1 MRRVTRQDF
10 RDLYEPVPKEL
21 ADDIHAAL
29 APLPERRQGK
39 MKRKFTGLLIAAVL
53 LALSAAGIAAA
64 KLNLFSD
71 MTDSAN
77 PIVPLEGAEN
87 LIETN
92 LGSVENEWATV
103 TVEQAAYDGQGVN
116 VLARITPKRPEEYAL
131 FNSWMMDRGDM
142 YDVSWEPDEV
152 ETGTQESNII
162 EGGVKIVNENGAQAY
177 YEAGKEVPIP
187 EGREAAMAA
196 GCMIYREDGKLY
208 YTYQD
213 VIRVKGRKD
222 GKRIVGFDMGLR
234 STSNDPAQDA
244 SFDGIGGDAE
254 EQSDGS
260 VLVWFDGIAER
271 PLSDEIELELTVWIW
286 PNGEE
291 DPSGE
296 VLETIAFKLKK
307 SEAERVARYVPED
320 GGMIGDHVK
329 VREVNVSF
337 TKVRAYLT
345 VDYDYEEQ
353 PDEVMGVWLHPY
365 DGEGNPIHTGSG
377 GCYGPDEGEKLGF
390 YRQQD
395 EMQSFDAIP
404 DVIVLEAK
412 VIDGDP
418 LGRVACRL
426 AEGE

>member
-1 MRRVTRQDF
+1 
-10 RDLYEPVPKEL
+10 
-21 ADDIHAAL
+21 
-29 APLPERRQGK
+29 

-71 MTDSAN
+71 MTHSAN

-162 EGGVKIVNENGAQAY
+162 EGGVKIVNESGVQAY
-177 YEAGKEVPIP
+177 YEAGKEVAIP

-234 STSNDPAQDA
+234 SISNDPAQDA

-296 VLETIAFKLKK
+296 VLDEIAFKLKK

-365 DGEGNPIHTGSG
+365 DAEGNPIHTGSG

-412 VIDGDP
+412 VIDGEP
-418 LGRVACRL
+418 LGRVVCSL
-426 AEGE
+426 AEEE

>member
-1 MRRVTRQDF
+1 MK
-10 RDLYEPVPKEL
+10 LSKKEL
-21 ADDIHAAL
+21 RALYQSAPRELYDGIHAAL
-29 APLPERRQGK
+29 SDLPERREKK
-39 MKRKFTGLLIAAVL
+39 MKKKISVGILVAAVL
-53 LALSAAGIAAA
+53 LALSAAAVAVDQWG
-64 KLNLFSD
+64 LFRSL
-71 MTDSAN
+71 TRSAM
-77 PIVPLEGAEN
+77 PIVPLEGAED
-87 LIETN
+87 LVETD

-103 TVEQAAYDGQGVN
+103 TVEKAVYDGQGVN
-116 VLARITPKRPEEYAL
+116 VLARVTPKRPEEYAL

-142 YDVSWEPDEV
+142 YDVIWEPDEV
-152 ETGTQESNII
+152 ATGTQESNII
-162 EGGVKIVNENGAQAY
+162 EGGVRIVNEGGVQAF
-177 YEAGKEVPIP
+177 YEAGVEVPIP

-196 GCMIYREDGKLY
+196 GCMIFRENGKLY

-213 VIRVKGRKD
+213 AIRVKGRKD
-222 GKRIVGFDMGLR
+222 GKRVVGFDASLGL
-234 STSNDPAQDA
+234 TSNDPAQDA
-244 SFDGIGGDAE
+244 LFDGMGGDAE
-254 EQSDGS
+254 EQPDGS

-271 PLSDEIELELTVWIW
+271 PLPEEIELKLTVWIW

-296 VLETIAFKLKK
+296 VLDTIVFPLRK
-307 SEAERVARYVPED
+307 SEPERTARYVPEGD
-320 GGMIGDHVK
+320 GMIGDHVK

-365 DGEGNPIHTGSG
+365 DAEGDPIHTGSG
-377 GCYGPDEGEKLGF
+377 SCYGPDEGEKLGF

-418 LGRVACRL
+418 LGRCVCRL